1 MPLGAHSR
9 GARRTFSV
17 ASRAQVNSCAPTTS
31 RLRGDGSCTLCRPE
45 APGRQGTGHLKG
57 TGPASGQPPGA
68 AQEGRKTPS
77 RPWERQ
83 RLALTTPDDSCTIE
97 HPHKAATTTN
107 RHRREPRPAWPA
119 VVVAGRAT
127 RERQGRAGRCAGLV
141 GCGVGERCG
150 GSRRVVWCWL
160 SALSCVPS
168 TLSVGDAPFSRGK
181 RDRGR

>member
-1 MPLGAHSR
+1 MHYAP
-9 GARRTFSV
+9 
-17 ASRAQVNSCAPTTS
+17 ASRAQVNSCAPTPS
-31 RLRGDGSCTLCRPE
+31 RLRGNGSCTRCRPE
-45 APGRQGTGHLKG
+45 APGRQRAGHLKG
-57 TGPASGQPPGA
+57 AGASTRAPWRPPGA
-68 AQEGRKTPS
+68 AQEDRKTPS

-107 RHRREPRPAWPA
+107 KHRREPRPAWPA
-119 VVVAGRAT
+119 AVVAGRAPH
-127 RERQGRAGRCAGLV
+127 RERRGRAGRGAGGLV
-141 GCGVGERCG
+141 GCGARGPCG

-160 SALSCVPS
+160 SASSCVPS